1 MQYVTLSD
9 MLTFA
14 LVILTAIGTTATIL
28 IAVFN
33 YINDNKKK

>member
-14 LVILTAIGTTATIL
+14 LVILTAIGTTATFMF
-28 IAVFN
+28 AMFN